1 MPCTRNRS
9 LAAIRERA
17 AASFAG
23 RLRDRV
29 RGAAQELRCPAVAGH
44 FSSRSAQLMFQLHP
58 KQEVA
63 FYPTATRLLYGSTV
77 DGGKPVSGEREPR
90 GGNDPFAGPN

>member
-1 MPCTRNRS
+1 
-9 LAAIRERA
+9 
-17 AASFAG
+17 
-23 RLRDRV
+23 
-29 RGAAQELRCPAVAGH
+29 
-44 FSSRSAQLMFQLHP
+44 MFQLHP